1 MAGDEGFEPPNAGTR
16 TQCLTTW
23 RIPNEQEKRNL
34 FSFPERRR
42 GLLCKTKLPQA
53 ILLYHIP
60 AEFQQNH
67 LFTNKFSIR
76 PVAFK

>member
-1 MAGDEGFEPPNAGTR
+1 MRDSNPRMLGPEPSALPLGESPTSK
-16 TQCLTTW
+16 
-23 RIPNEQEKRNL
+23 EKRNL